1 MLSMRISLKADE
13 APEGQQQHLQ
23 IDNRPTSSLPGFSS
37 SQDFFDGKEP
47 ARELFPFVNGI
58 GSLLSTVNVL
68 QFSFILPNPIAK
80 NR

>member
-47 ARELFPFVNGI
+47 AREFFLLRGI

-68 QFSFILPNPIAK
+68 QCSFILPNPIAK

>member
-1 MLSMRISLKADE
+1 MLSMRISLKADD

-47 ARELFPFVNGI
+47 AREFFLLNGI

-68 QFSFILPNPIAK
+68 QFSFILPNPIATK
-80 NR
+80 R